1 MAELTH
7 SELDASCRN
16 NGLTSLLCE
25 QGYMATKE
33 DVLNDNPDWTEDNVL
48 GEDGKRELE
57 TSIKQE
63 TMFRMLIENLDF
75 GPLRETDDETERD
88 DHPTLMAA
96 RDDICSEIADN
107 WVAGKYSGKHDREF
121 VLAQYE
127 CNRLV
132 DEWYAKRL
140 FEPMAQEIMKHTND
154 DITVE
159 DADVAEYL
167 GRITI
172 ADFFQTTCAKNA
184 DEFAEEVTCGLSG
197 SPLDGSPFGAAEAE
211 AYARDYW
218 EAHQPE

>member
-25 QGYMATKE
+25 QGYMDTKD
-33 DVLNDNPDWTEDNVL
+33 DVLADHPEGMDDTEV
-48 GEDGKRELE
+48 
-57 TSIKQE
+57 KQE

-88 DHPTLMAA
+88 DHPDLMAA

-121 VLAQYE
+121 VIAKYE

-140 FEPMAQEIMKHTND
+140 FVTMAQEIMNHTND

-159 DADVAEYL
+159 DAGVAEYL